1 MTIKYTT
8 QEGEEKEIKI
18 ENPRNNS
25 IDIEDLE
32 DNFVQVWIRNKVS
45 GLAVTT
51 SASYKTEIDGFM
63 ENGAKLKKRTYRI
76 D

>member
-18 ENPRNNS
+18 ENPKNNA
-25 IDIEDLE
+25 IEVVDLD

-45 GLAVTT
+45 GLAIT
-51 SASYKTEIDGFM
+51 SSAEYKVDTDGFM
-63 ENGAKLKKRTYRI
+63 ENGATLNKRTYRI

>member
-8 QEGEEKEIKI
+8 QEGEEKEVKI
-18 ENPRNNS
+18 ENPQNNA
-25 IDIEDLE
+25 IEIVDLE

-45 GLAVTT
+45 GLAIT
-51 SASYKTEIDGFM
+51 SSTEYKVDTDGFM
-63 ENGAKLKKRTYRI
+63 ENGATLNKRTYRI